1 MFITTGFL
9 TKVKSFLDQIE
20 YPYTDRYYPD
30 IVSNL
35 IQEQLPNG
43 DDIETIENL
52 LKAYKYVKFREQ
64 RVLKAFNTPKH
75 LSKYLEI
82 PTTIQPK
89 VSKFTDKRN
98 DQIVI
103 TNALSNSF
111 QFMKQYQI
119 FTSRESNY
127 TVIRKEKGFFTQ
139 NVNAFK
145 IKTFLYKIELY
156 RSEVLI
162 AKFSFDKWG
171 KKYRFK
177 PSFLNDFT
185 IEQSGDV
192 FKFYTLNLDQE
203 KTLLGQLQFRFL
215 KTAYA
220 NGVVLIKVLDE
231 QAYDWLLMF
240 GLGMLYSMIY
250 SENSRRSSS

>member
-9 TKVKSFLDQIE
+9 SKVKSFLDQIE

-43 DDIETIENL
+43 DNIEIISSL
-52 LKAYKYVKFREQ
+52 LKAYKYVKAREQ
-64 RVLKAFNTPKH
+64 RVLKAFNTPKY
-75 LSKYLEI
+75 LAKYLEI
-82 PTTIQPK
+82 PATIQPK
-89 VSKFTDKRN
+89 VSKFMEKRN
-98 DQIVI
+98 DQIVM
-103 TNALSNSF
+103 TNALSSSF
-111 QFMKQYQI
+111 QTLKQFQI

-127 TVIRKEKGFFTQ
+127 TIIRKEKGYFTQ

-145 IKTFLYKIELY
+145 LRTYMRQVELY
-156 RSEVLI
+156 RSDNLI
-162 AKFSFDKWG
+162 AKFSFDYWL

-177 PSFLNDFT
+177 PRLINGFT
-185 IEQSGDV
+185 LEQSGDV
-192 FKFYTLNLDQE
+192 FNFYTLNLDQE
-203 KTLLGQLQFRFL
+203 KILLGKLEFRLL
-215 KTAYA
+215 KTAST

-231 QAYDWLLMF
+231 QAYDWLLML

-250 SENSRRSSS
+250 SENARRSST